1 MGAGGRSLSQVNISF
16 RRFNLKL
23 VVATIAIIIIIIVTV
38 VFTGSEIVLRDPIV
52 SLQVLDTNIFRVED
66 CIYLVKSHQFRTI
79 VVD

>member
-1 MGAGGRSLSQVNISF
+1 MGGGRSLSQVNISF

-23 VVATIAIIIIIIVTV
+23 VVATIAVIIIFVTV
-38 VFTGSEIVLRDPIV
+38 VFTWSEIVLRDPIV

-66 CIYLVKSHQFRTI
+66 CIYLVKSHQFRAI